1 MACWPVG
8 VEPVGSHVELEL
20 EARLTFDNRAD
31 QRRLLAGSQRCHA
44 PLGQVAGQHP
54 LLVDGQQ
61 RTARPVADPRE
72 PLPDNCSRLDPAG
85 EDLDVVGQSG
95 GVDRH
100 VDVRQGNPEDVG
112 GGIKRLAVGHV
123 ELLDDRGI
131 DTDVFWWP
139 AHAHEVN
146 EHRPTVDGRDVGG
159 FVEVDSVDR
168 LAQSRQ
174 RCDESLEHKTGILAC
189 GVKP

>member
-8 VEPVGSHVELEL
+8 VESGPNVELEL
-20 EARLTFDNRAD
+20 EARLTLYDRAD
-31 QRRLLAGSQRCHA
+31 QRRLLAGCQRRHA
-44 PLGQVAGQHP
+44 PLGQVAGEHP

-61 RTARPVADPRE
+61 RTSRPVADPRE
-72 PLPDNCSRLDPAG
+72 SLSDNCSRLDRAG
-85 EDLDVVGQSG
+85 EDVDVVGQRG

-123 ELLDDRGI
+123 ELLDDRRI
-131 DTDVFWWP
+131 DADVFRWP

-146 EHRPTVDGRDVGG
+146 KHRPTVDGRNVGG
-159 FVEVDSVDR
+159 LVEVDSIDR
-168 LAQSRQ
+168 LAQPRHC
-174 RCDESLEHKTGILAC
+174 CDESLEHETRILAC